1 MLVSRDYESHSHPL
15 GKRCSRSKDFSQG
28 QDQGLNAL
36 AMTLLRPQTFH
47 YPSLMS
53 PMLHTYHICIRILC
67 TFTFCAYFSFN
78 GLSNCQF
85 ACSLADFRQ
94 ISTTETF
101 GHLSQVLQVHIL
113 KKEKGNQINYNK
125 LLFIWQG
132 YPHLLLLLIPSY
144 SWQFNAIL
152 IKQNSIPKSVS

>member
-1 MLVSRDYESHSHPL
+1 MRRTHFRLVNDAHTAKILAKDKTKVWMHWPWHYYGPKHSIIQVL
-15 GKRCSRSKDFSQG
+15 I
-28 QDQGLNAL
+28 
-36 AMTLLRPQTFH
+36 
-47 YPSLMS
+47 S

-113 KKEKGNQINYNK
+113 KKGKGNQINYNK